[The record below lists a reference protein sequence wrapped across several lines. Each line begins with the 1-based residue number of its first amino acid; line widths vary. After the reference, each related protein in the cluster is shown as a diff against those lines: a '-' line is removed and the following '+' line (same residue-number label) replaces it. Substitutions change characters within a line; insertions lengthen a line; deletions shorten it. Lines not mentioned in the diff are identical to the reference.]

1 MPADSPARAVQAWMH
16 DVGQPV
22 HSRPQDS
29 IPASD
34 FDLRL
39 RLLAEEYAELVA
51 AMVEGDLAAVAQELA
66 DLVVVAYGTAATYGL
81 DLDRA
86 VWEVM
91 EANRSKL
98 VDGRPV
104 LRADGK
110 VLKGPNYRPPDM
122 EHVVKMCR
130 IFGSSSLD
138 RPIPTHVTKQ
148 APMEQTP

>member
-1 MPADSPARAVQAWMH
+1 MPADSPARAVQSWMH

-29 IPASD
+29 IPAAD

-39 RLLAEEYAELVA
+39 RLLGEEYAELVA

-98 VDGRPV
+98 VDGRQGCPS
-104 LRADGK
+104 AGF
-110 VLKGPNYRPPDM
+110 
-122 EHVVKMCR
+122 C
-130 IFGSSSLD
+130 S
-138 RPIPTHVTKQ
+138 
-148 APMEQTP
+148 A

>member
-1 MPADSPARAVQAWMH
+1 MPAESPARAVRAWMQA
-16 DVGQPV
+16 VGHPV
-22 HSRPQDS
+22 ASHPQDFV
-29 IPASD
+29 PADMTALMVS
-34 FDLRL
+34 LMQEEG
-39 RLLAEEYAELVA
+39 AEAIEAIA
-51 AMVEGDLAAVAQELA
+51 SGDLAHIAQELA
-66 DLVVVAYGTAATYGL
+66 DVVVVAHCAAAVFGL

-98 VDGRPV
+98 VDGRPL
-104 LRADGK
+104 LREDGK
-110 VLKGPNYRPPDM
+110 VLKGPDYRPPDM

-138 RPIPTHVTKQ
+138 RPIPPHVTKQ